1 VSGMAHGMGSHDRE
15 RLRDLSTRLVRL
27 HRLLLDRERGL
38 YEDRHGAI
46 PSGELFGLVLN
57 DEQFAWLRSL
67 SMLIAQIDE
76 VVDADEAIAPETMR
90 SAFREAHRLLK
101 SGEPGEFRDRY
112 HAALQDSPD
121 IVMAHAD
128 VSRVLRSASDPPAPA
143 L

>member
-1 VSGMAHGMGSHDRE
+1 VSDVAHRMANDDRE
-15 RLRDLSTRLVRL
+15 RLRDLSRRLVRL

-46 PSGELFGLVLN
+46 PSGGLFGLVLN

-67 SMLIAQIDE
+67 STLIAQIDD
-76 VVDADEAIAPETMR
+76 VVDTEEAIAPETVPR
-90 SAFREAHRLLK
+90 AFREARRLLK
-101 SGEPGEFRDRY
+101 SGDPGEFRDRY

-128 VSRVLRSASDPPAPA
+128 VSKLLA
-143 L
+143 

>member
-1 VSGMAHGMGSHDRE
+1 MEHDERG
-15 RLRDLSTRLVRL
+15 RLRDLSTNLMRL

-46 PSGELFGLVLN
+46 PTRELFSLVLN

-67 SMLIAQIDE
+67 STLIAQIDE
-76 VVDADEAIAPETMR
+76 VVDADEAVAPETVQ

-101 SGEPGEFRDRY
+101 SGDPSEFRDRY

-121 IVMAHAD
+121 IVMAHAG
-128 VSRVLRSASDPPAPA
+128 VSKVLGGA
-143 L
+143 

>member
-1 VSGMAHGMGSHDRE
+1 MSGVAQGMGNRDRE
-15 RLRDLSTRLVRL
+15 RLRDLSTSLMRL

-38 YEDRHGAI
+38 YEGRHGAI
-46 PSGELFGLVLN
+46 PSGELFSLVLN

-67 SMLIAQIDE
+67 STLIAQIDE
-76 VVDADEAIAPETMR
+76 VVDADEAIAPETVQ

-101 SGEPGEFRDRY
+101 SGDPGEFRDKY

-128 VSRVLRSASDPPAPA
+128 VSRVLGSA
-143 L
+143 

>member
-1 VSGMAHGMGSHDRE
+1 VTGVAHGMADHERG
-15 RLRDLSTRLVRL
+15 RLRDLSTSLMRL

-46 PSGELFGLVLN
+46 PSRELFSLVLN

-67 SMLIAQIDE
+67 STLIAQIDE
-76 VVDADEAIAPETMR
+76 VVDAEEAVAPETVQ

-101 SGEPGEFRDRY
+101 SGDPSEFRDRY

-121 IVMAHAD
+121 IVMAHAG
-128 VSRVLRSASDPPAPA
+128 VSKVLGGA
-143 L
+143 

>member
-1 VSGMAHGMGSHDRE
+1 MGSHDRE
-15 RLRDLSTRLVRL
+15 RLRDLSRRLLRL

-46 PSGELFGLVLN
+46 PSGELLGLVLN

-67 SMLIAQIDE
+67 STLIARIDE
-76 VVDADEAIAPETMR
+76 VVDADEAIAPATVQ
-90 SAFREAHRLLK
+90 SAFRETRRLLK
-101 SGEPGEFRDRY
+101 SGDPGEFRDRY
-112 HAALQDSPD
+112 HAALQDSAD

-128 VSRVLRSASDPPAPA
+128 VSRVLGSASDPPATA

>member
-1 VSGMAHGMGSHDRE
+1 M
-15 RLRDLSTRLVRL
+15 RL

-46 PSGELFGLVLN
+46 PTRELFSLVLN

-67 SMLIAQIDE
+67 STLIAQIDE
-76 VVDADEAIAPETMR
+76 VVDADEAVAPETVQ

-101 SGEPGEFRDRY
+101 SGDPSDFRDRY

-121 IVMAHAD
+121 IVMAHAG
-128 VSRVLRSASDPPAPA
+128 VSKVLGGA
-143 L
+143 

>member
-1 VSGMAHGMGSHDRE
+1 MTGVAHGMGDHERE
-15 RLRDLSTRLVRL
+15 RLRDLSTSLMRL

-46 PSGELFGLVLN
+46 PARELFSLVLN

-67 SMLIAQIDE
+67 STLIAQIDE
-76 VVDADEAIAPETMR
+76 VVDADEAVAPETVQ

-101 SGEPGEFRDRY
+101 SGDPSDFRDRY

-121 IVMAHAD
+121 IVMAHAG
-128 VSRVLRSASDPPAPA
+128 VSKVLGGA
-143 L
+143 